1 VEQAQ
6 AFWVTAPGRG
16 EIRPVILPAPAVDEV
31 LVRTHFSAISRG
43 TELLVLAGRV
53 PPDQRQAMRAPFQDG
68 EFPGPVK
75 YGYLNVGVVEAG
87 PPELLGRTVFCLYP
101 HQTAYVLPAA
111 AVLPVP
117 DGVPAQRAV
126 LAGIV
131 ETAINALWDA
141 APQVG
146 DRACVV
152 GAGMVG
158 CCVARLLAQI
168 PGTQVTLVDVDPARA
183 PIAAALG
190 VAFAAPDEID
200 GEHEIVVHASAS
212 AAGLQLCLDLLAPGG
227 EVLELSW
234 YGTSTVSL
242 ALGGAFHSGRLGI
255 RASQVGTVA
264 AARRGTRSRRDRLAL
279 ALQLLQDPAYDCLL
293 DGVSAFTDL
302 PTLLPALADRPGLCH
317 VIRYRIRRNGKPDD
331 QQGAVSRCS
340 V

>member
-16 EIRPVILPAPAVDEV
+16 EIRPVTLPVPAADEV
-31 LVRTHFSAISRG
+31 LVRTRFSAISRG
-43 TELLVLAGRV
+43 TELLVFAGRV

-87 PPELLGRTVFCLYP
+87 PPELLERTVFCLYP
-101 HQTAYVLPAA
+101 HQSAYVLPAT

-126 LAGIV
+126 LAGTV
-131 ETAINALWDA
+131 ETAINALWEA
-141 APQVG
+141 APRVG

-168 PGTQVTLVDVDPARA
+168 PGARVTLVDVDPARA

-190 VAFAAPDEID
+190 VAFAAPHEID
-200 GEHEIVVHASAS
+200 GEHEIVVHTSAS
-212 AAGLQLCLDLLAPGG
+212 AAGLQRCLDLLAPGG

-234 YGTSTVSL
+234 YGTSAVSL

-279 ALQLLQDPAYDCLL
+279 ALELLHDPAYDCLI
-293 DGVSAFTDL
+293 DGVSAFTEL
-302 PTLLPALADRPGLCH
+302 PALLPMLADRPGLCH
-317 VIRYRIRRNGKPDD
+317 LIRYESAAATKTTSKG
-331 QQGAVSRCS
+331 Q
-340 V
+340 